1 MTIIKRQGTRGPQD
15 LLLKKKISSRSP
27 SERYCQSIICSEHT
41 FEQGLKPLEFMII
54 SMGLPWTRIEL
65 KLRFFKILVLGLAQ
79 LFFGLWLL
87 SLQYDWINILLNI
100 PYIWF
105 LSDRIFCVLI
115 SPARLRSAGWNSE
128 NQAQEQRSVT
138 VLFLRLLLVASLKFS
153 IVHLWV

>member
-41 FEQGLKPLEFMII
+41 FEQGLKPLEFMIT

-115 SPARLRSAGWNSE
+115 SPAPFGG
-128 NQAQEQRSVT
+128 
-138 VLFLRLLLVASLKFS
+138 LKFRKPS
-153 IVHLWV
+153 ARTKKCDCSFFKTSSCSEPKI